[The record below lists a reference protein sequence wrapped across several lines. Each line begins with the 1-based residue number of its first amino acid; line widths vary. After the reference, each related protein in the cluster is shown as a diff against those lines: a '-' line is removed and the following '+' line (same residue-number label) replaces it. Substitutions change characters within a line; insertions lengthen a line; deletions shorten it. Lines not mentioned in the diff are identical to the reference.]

1 MRRPIPIFYN
11 ALMLTG
17 ADLLLRLISTAFQ
30 VFLSGTI
37 GAAGIGLLQL
47 VLSVGG
53 LTVTAGMAGIRT
65 ATMYLT
71 AHQLGRDK
79 PGGVIWILSGACGYS
94 LLCSAAVGASVYVLA
109 PLIAARWIGA
119 PTAVHAVRLLAAF
132 LPVSCLCGVM
142 TGYFTAAARIGTLAT
157 VEVTERLC
165 SMAVTV
171 VALRF
176 WAGTDPGRACV
187 AVICGSCVGSVL
199 TLLCLVSLRLRERP
213 PRGPR
218 LPVVRPMLSA
228 ALPLAL
234 GDDLKV
240 GINTLENLMVPRRL
254 ALYHGAEDPL
264 ALFGTVC
271 GMVFPVL
278 MFPAAIL
285 FGLTELLIP
294 EMARCAAAGSRDRI
308 SYLTRRTL
316 RTALLYGACSGSIL
330 YLIAPELCMALY
342 DSPEAGIHLRRFAT
356 LTVML
361 YCDIVTDAMIKGL
374 GQQKIS
380 VRYNILTSAM
390 DVALLFLLLPT
401 FGMEGYF
408 FSFLI
413 THLINFALSLRRLL
427 KITGHR
433 ISLHIPLLTLT
444 TAVLSVYLSLPL
456 PSPTLRICAF
466 LPLLLSLLTLTGVLS
481 KEDLQWLQNLL
492 KRPSATPVAAT
503 LTPPPGELSQQ
514 SRG

>member
-1 MRRPIPIFYN
+1 MRKNIPIFYN

-53 LTVTAGMAGIRT
+53 LSMTAAMAGIRT

-71 AHQLGRDK
+71 AGQLGRDK

-94 LLCSAAVGASVYVLA
+94 ILCSTAIGSLVYYLA
-109 PLIAARWIGA
+109 PLIAARWIGDA
-119 PTAVHAVRLLAAF
+119 AAIHAIRLLAAF

-142 TGYFTAAARIGTLAT
+142 TGYFTAAARIGTLAA
-157 VEVTERLC
+157 VEVAERLC

-171 VALRF
+171 AALRF
-176 WAGTDPGRACV
+176 WAGADPGRACV
-187 AVICGSCVGSVL
+187 AVVLGSCVGSVL
-199 TLLCLVSLRLRERP
+199 TLLCLIFLRIRERP

-218 LPVVRPMLSA
+218 LPVIRPLLSA

-234 GDDLKV
+234 GDDLRS
-240 GINTLENLMVPRRL
+240 GISTLENLMVPRRL
-254 ALYHGAEDPL
+254 ALYHGTKDPL

-294 EMARCAAAGSRDRI
+294 EMARCAAAESRERI
-308 SYLTRRTL
+308 GYLTRRTL
-316 RTALLYGACSGSIL
+316 RTALLYGVCSGGIL
-330 YLIAPELCMALY
+330 YLIAPELCQALY
-342 DSPEAGIHLRRFAT
+342 GSAEAGTHLRRFST
-356 LTVML
+356 LAVML

-401 FGMEGYF
+401 YGMEGYF

-413 THLINFALSLRRLL
+413 THLVNFALSLRRLL
-427 KITGHR
+427 KITGRRLH
-433 ISLHIPLLTLT
+433 LHIPLLTLAAAIL
-444 TAVLSVYLSLPL
+444 AVRLCLSF
-456 PSPTLRICAF
+456 PSPALRVCAF
-466 LPLLLSLLTLTGVLS
+466 LPLLLSLLTLLKVLS
-481 KEDLQWLQNLL
+481 KEDLHWLRGLL
-492 KRPSATPVAAT
+492 KHPV
-503 LTPPPGELSQQ
+503 S
-514 SRG
+514 S